1 MKRFVLFSI
10 MATSLIA
17 VSCKTSKVVVPSEET
32 QRLQEQIA
40 SKDNEIKSL
49 QQQLNVAKN
58 QLAVYEF
65 FNNEEI
71 SIFTDNALEQN
82 GYAKKLTGKN
92 KITYETVRMITD
104 VEHKLTDI
112 DDKMSFLQKQQQA
125 KKWSNSELKNA
136 IRLEIKA
143 DMNDIG
149 ERLKTIEKRDLSVL
163 SESQLGYYRKQ
174 LERFDTILN
183 RYL

>member
-1 MKRFVLFSI
+1 MKHFALI
-10 MATSLIA
+10 LIAATGLIA
-17 VSCKTSKVVVPSEET
+17 VSCKTSKVVTPSEEVL
-32 QRLQEQIA
+32 RLQAQIT
-40 SKDNEIKSL
+40 SKDDEITSL
-49 QQQLNVAKN
+49 QQQLNVAKT

-71 SIFTDNALEQN
+71 SIFTDNSLEQN
-82 GYAKKLTGKN
+82 GCAKKLTGKN
-92 KITYETVRMITD
+92 KITYETIRMITD

-112 DDKMSFLQKQQQA
+112 DNRILQLQRQRQA
-125 KKWSNSELKNA
+125 KKWSNAELKNV
-136 IRLEIKA
+136 IRYEIKA

-149 ERLKTIEKRDLSVL
+149 EQLETIEKRDLSVL
-163 SESQLGYYRKQ
+163 SETQMGYYRKQ